1 MKILVTG
8 SAGYIGSVVCELLIE
23 QGHSVVGLDNF
34 SNGHRQA
41 SIPGTMTYNA
51 NVNDEEQLDSIFTNH
66 EPEAVIH
73 LAAKSLVGESVTNPS
88 KYYDANVVESLALL
102 QKMTEYGVTKIV
114 FSSSAAV
121 YGEPEKT
128 PITEK
133 QAPNPINPYGETKR
147 AFEEILKWYEHAYGL
162 RYIALRYFNAA
173 GATSLFGE
181 HHTPETHLIP
191 IILDVAL
198 QQDRPMKIFGDDYE
212 TPDGTCI
219 RDYVH
224 VIDIANA
231 HIDAL
236 RSLEK
241 KPSGIYNIG
250 NGIGFSNREIYET
263 AKQITGQNIPLQITP
278 RRDGDPAILVAS
290 NDKAGN
296 DLGWNAKHSE
306 LAEIIQS
313 AWDWKKKFPHGY
325 E

>member
-1 MKILVTG
+1 
-8 SAGYIGSVVCELLIE
+8 
-23 QGHSVVGLDNF
+23 
-34 SNGHRQA
+34 
-41 SIPGTMTYNA
+41 MTYNA

-88 KYYDANVVESLALL
+88 KYYGANVVESLALL

-241 KPSGIYNIG
+241 NPSGIYNIG